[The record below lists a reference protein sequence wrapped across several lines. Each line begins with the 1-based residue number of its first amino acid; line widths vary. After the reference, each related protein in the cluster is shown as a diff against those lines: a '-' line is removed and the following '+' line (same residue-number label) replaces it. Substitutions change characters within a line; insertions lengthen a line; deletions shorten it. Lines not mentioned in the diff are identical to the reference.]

1 MCRERGGVPA
11 SKMDLRKEQQMA
23 SVFRKWKSPSLAFS
37 LRLSCFNQ
45 HGFFDYSNQGAEQT
59 CSLHRFCLRPR
70 QPHSALPAQHWLCGA
85 PLQPLLLPILIV
97 AASPSLQSM
106 PFSSVCDADHA
117 YALRQRGAFVCKAP
131 LDSLLSHVHFYC
143 DIACACGVQVQF

>member
-1 MCRERGGVPA
+1 MCVEKGGVFRPPKWTCEKN
-11 SKMDLRKEQQMA
+11 SKWLLFFACGK
-23 SVFRKWKSPSLAFS
+23 KPSLAFS

-70 QPHSALPAQHWLCGA
+70 QPHSALPHWLCGA
-85 PLQPLLLPILIV
+85 PLQPLLLPIFIV

>member
-1 MCRERGGVPA
+1 MYRPPKRTCEKNSKWLLFFA
-11 SKMDLRKEQQMA
+11 SG
-23 SVFRKWKSPSLAFS
+23 SPSLAFS

-45 HGFFDYSNQGAEQT
+45 HVLTTAIRPKPPN
-59 CSLHRFCLRPR
+59 SLFVHLMSII
-70 QPHSALPAQHWLCGA
+70 SAFVPASRICRHNIGCVVP
-85 PLQPLLLPILIV
+85 PLQPFLLPIFIV

-117 YALRQRGAFVCKAP
+117 YALRQRGAVVCKAP